1 MHGRSRVSC
10 KHRQPRCGTCSSS
23 RPGPSCARSRSAM
36 ATYTYDVHSLMTIS
50 DPTETI
56 QQPWRR
62 VTGTLGVSP
71 RLIPPHSV
79 VKSYT
84 HLASLK
90 YCYITYRIDKTSR
103 GVATPIRDTP
113 RDVLSIRKSNGT
125 LHERSEVV
133 KDFTPKCGGIN
144 RGDTPRVPQAPRGV
158 PEVDPGNPCA
168 RARTQV
174 FALLYVRRK
183 ALIPC
188 AKHSVSVMLVT

>member
-1 MHGRSRVSC
+1 MINIIPGSWSTRRPSR
-10 KHRQPRCGTCSSS
+10 RCGTCSSS

-90 YCYITYRIDKTSR
+90 YCYTAGMEVGRLFIHSSQSDEMKYQHLFVCPLVAR
-103 GVATPIRDTP
+103 GSCYTRD
-113 RDVLSIRKSNGT
+113 I
-125 LHERSEVV
+125 
-133 KDFTPKCGGIN
+133 CM
-144 RGDTPRVPQAPRGV
+144 
-158 PEVDPGNPCA
+158 
-168 RARTQV
+168 
-174 FALLYVRRK
+174 LLPWLCNV
-183 ALIPC
+183 C
-188 AKHSVSVMLVT
+188 S

>member
-90 YCYITYRIDKTSR
+90 YCYISCTFFLYFASVSLMASSR
-103 GVATPIRDTP
+103 ASWFRLLSAT
-113 RDVLSIRKSNGT
+113 LG
-125 LHERSEVV
+125 
-133 KDFTPKCGGIN
+133 
-144 RGDTPRVPQAPRGV
+144 PRGSR
-158 PEVDPGNPCA
+158 PTPPSSPPAPPSTRSRSRCCPRPPTA
-168 RARTQV
+168 
-174 FALLYVRRK
+174 
-183 ALIPC
+183 
-188 AKHSVSVMLVT
+188 